1 MHKIETHLHTSDIS
15 KCGRLGAAEL
25 AKGYHE
31 AGYHAIAVTD
41 HYNRTTFDRLGVDL
55 QSGGDI
61 AERFLEGYRKVA
73 AECRKYGIIVYQG
86 AEVRFDECENDYL
99 IYGFRKEFLND
110 PEKIFRM
117 GISNFASFARKEGV
131 LVIQA
136 HPYRRK
142 CTPAIACYLD
152 GMEVCNGTPRYENY
166 NERAEEYARTY
177 GLIRTAGSDCH
188 QTVDIGASGLLS
200 EELPGDPFSFA
211 NLLRSR
217 RYQLMCDVENEEN
230 EKHKEQ

>member
-1 MHKIETHLHTSDIS
+1 MYKIETHLHTSHIS
-15 KCGRLGAAEL
+15 KCGRMDAKAL
-25 AKGYHE
+25 ARAYHE
-31 AGYHAIAVTD
+31 AGYHGIAVTD
-41 HYNRTTFDRLGVDL
+41 HYNRTTFAHLGVDL
-55 QSGGDI
+55 QSGEDKV
-61 AERFLEGYRKVA
+61 ERFLEGYKRVA

-99 IYGFRKEFLND
+99 IYGFRKEFLRN
-110 PEKIFRM
+110 PEMIFRM

-152 GMEVCNGTPRYENY
+152 GVEVYNGSPRHENF
-166 NERAEEYARTY
+166 NERADEYAAAY

-188 QTVDIGASGLLS
+188 QTVDVAAGGLLS
-200 EELPGDPFSFA
+200 EELPGDPFSFT
-211 NLLRSR
+211 NLVRSR
-217 RYQLMCDVENEEN
+217 RYKLMCDVQ
-230 EKHKEQ
+230 EK